1 MNMINKAGTKHSDVS
16 VSPVIRQ
23 TLQHW
28 GYRVT
33 KAHYREHCD
42 NKGLTY

>member
-1 MNMINKAGTKHSDVS
+1 MLSDARQVTDAD

-28 GYRVT
+28 GLELRPEMA
-33 KAHYREHCD
+33 KP
-42 NKGLTY
+42 